1 MLGSVPHSI
10 MRHDQ
15 RKLIWSHSNGR
26 LITFIFFSNFY
37 LLSVISIRGVIN
49 GKAGKAAALP
59 KFSDSLTLSQPGGS
73 DYAHTLALPHLTI
86 FYDYVPGARSPEAPT
101 SLMSAR
107 YCLIKIPQLCTLSLY
122 IQDRKNMQIIKRW
135 SEAESFPYL

>member
-1 MLGSVPHSI
+1 MEESSVDVTIVYVRVQSSSSQLYCH
-10 MRHDQ
+10 
-15 RKLIWSHSNGR
+15 
-26 LITFIFFSNFY
+26 
-37 LLSVISIRGVIN
+37 RGVIN

-122 IQDRKNMQIIKRW
+122 IRDRKNMQIIQ
-135 SEAESFPYL
+135 